1 MTDETRKFLD
11 ELLSLYRFSN
21 LIGQLCIDEHKALEN
36 PRVKQQI
43 AVKECLDHKLANLER
58 ILERENRGEKA

>member
-1 MTDETRKFLD
+1 MKYETRKFLD

-21 LIGQLCIDEHKALEN
+21 LVGQLSKDECIALEN

-43 AVKECLDHKLANLER
+43 SVKECLDHKLANLER
-58 ILERENRGEKA
+58 ILEGEK